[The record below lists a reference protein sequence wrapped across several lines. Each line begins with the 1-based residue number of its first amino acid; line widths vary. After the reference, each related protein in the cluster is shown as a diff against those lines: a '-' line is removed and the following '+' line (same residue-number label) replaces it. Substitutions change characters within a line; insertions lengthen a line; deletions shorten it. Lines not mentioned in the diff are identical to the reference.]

1 MSSFSP
7 GLILMLGALAVPLLR
22 GHVRSLYMLWL
33 PIAGLLYTIS
43 LEPGVSGQIEFL
55 GYTLELVRVD
65 SLSKIFG
72 YIFFGAA
79 ALGVLFGLKE
89 QDTVPQAAA
98 LIYAGGAI
106 SAVFAG
112 DLISLFVFWEL
123 TAISSVFL
131 IWARRTERS
140 YRAGM
145 RYLIIQVGSG
155 VILLAGL
162 IIHAADTGS
171 IAFGY
176 LGLSSPGTALI
187 LVAFGIKCAFPLLHN
202 WLQDAYPEATV
213 GGTVWL
219 SAFTTKLAV
228 YALARGYP
236 GTEMLIW
243 IGVTMTAF
251 PIFFAVIENDLR
263 RVLAYSLNNQL
274 GFMVTGIGI
283 GTEMALNGTV
293 RTWNRS
299 SERLFGYTAAEAIGQ
314 RIDFLFFEQDQLAL
328 RDRVIAALA
337 SDGFHEET
345 VKGRKKD
352 GAEIYVEARI
362 CLLKDA
368 DGEAIGLIG
377 CCHDVTEKRALRAE
391 LLEITAQEQRRI
403 GQALHDGTGQE
414 LTGLNYLAFSHAR
427 ALTDRRHRN
436 ADTAV
441 KIAEGL
447 QRALKQV
454 RALSKGLLPVEVDSD
469 GLMAGLNELTVRMS
483 EVNEVACIFH
493 CKEPI
498 PVLDQEVATQLYRIA
513 QEALTNAIKH
523 GRADTV
529 DVRLIRQD
537 RMLRLEIIDDGIGI
551 PMPKPKGGLGLRIMA
566 SRAELIGA
574 TLEIEPTSTEGT
586 RVVCS
591 LPWD

>member
-43 LEPGVSGQIEFL
+43 LEPGVYGQIEFL

-145 RYLIIQVGSG
+145 R
-155 VILLAGL
+155 
-162 IIHAADTGS
+162 
-171 IAFGY
+171 
-176 LGLSSPGTALI
+176 
-187 LVAFGIKCAFPLLHN
+187 PLLHN

-293 RTWNRS
+293 
-299 SERLFGYTAAEAIGQ
+299 A
-314 RIDFLFFEQDQLAL
+314 
-328 RDRVIAALA
+328 
-337 SDGFHEET
+337 H
-345 VKGRKKD
+345 
-352 GAEIYVEARI
+352 
-362 CLLKDA
+362 
-368 DGEAIGLIG
+368 
-377 CCHDVTEKRALRAE
+377 
-391 LLEITAQEQRRI
+391 
-403 GQALHDGTGQE
+403 
-414 LTGLNYLAFSHAR
+414 AFSHILYK
-427 ALTDRRHRN
+427 ALLFMSMGAVLYRTGTIKGSELGGLYKSMPW
-436 ADTAV
+436 TAGFCIV
-441 KIAEGL
+441 GAASISAFPLFSGFISKSMILTAAASEGYFFTWLVLLFASAGVFHQSGIKIPFFAFFAHDSGIRCKEAPWNMLAAMAIAAFLCIAIGVYPGPLYAILPFPVDFAPYTTAHVITQLQLLLFSALAFTWL
-447 QRALKQV
+447 QRTGLYPPELRSV
-454 RALSKGLLPVEVDSD
+454 NLDFDIVYRKGLPAFAR
-469 GLMAGLNELTVRMS
+469 GFVR
-483 EVNEVACIFH
+483 IFG
-493 CKEPI
+493 PI
-498 PVLDQEVATQLYRIA
+498 DR
-513 QEALTNAIKH
+513 EAR
-523 GRADTV
+523 RAA
-529 DVRLIRQD
+529 
-537 RMLRLEIIDDGIGI
+537 
-551 PMPKPKGGLGLRIMA
+551 LGA
-566 SRAELIGA
+566 FG
-574 TLEIEPTSTEGT
+574 
-586 RVVCS
+586 RVVHQIYRHHGPAGA
-591 LPWD
+591 LARTANAGNMVFWMIVMLAGYLVIYFI